1 MSENRGRPRFLCSS
15 HNSYLRWASPFS
27 QIQLLSILWK
37 CPKKT
42 STKCWPVS
50 IKIRFGTP
58 IKKLKQSK
66 VRHLSDASIDA
77 GFNNIIGPSQRL
89 DKPKL
94 YQYHLEAH
102 HKATQYLCTLYL
114 TLVDNPFVGFYNPIT
129 KNQIPPKAARDA
141 ISKLDRINSR
151 LMDRNIAND
160 LYLGLGQIQ
169 WQRFVEIWKTTLFV
183 LNNTRQ
189 SGEPEIEPLMLALSD
204 MCKEYDYPSTWASL
218 PPSGPAETHANNK
231 IKTE

>member
-1 MSENRGRPRFLCSS
+1 MGFAVFSNTTPLNTLEMSKKNFDQMLAGL
-15 HNSYLRWASPFS
+15 HQD
-27 QIQLLSILWK
+27 QIRNAD
-37 CPKKT
+37 KKA
-42 STKCWPVS
+42 KAVE
-50 IKIRFGTP
+50 
-58 IKKLKQSK
+58 
-66 VRHLSDASIDA
+66 
-77 GFNNIIGPSQRL
+77 
-89 DKPKL
+89 
-94 YQYHLEAH
+94 EAH